1 MGVIKVAIADD
12 HKIFR
17 KGVILSLRPYS
28 AIKFVQEAENGQEL
42 LDGLAA
48 SEPDVVLMDLR
59 MPLKDGIE
67 TTKIIAK
74 TYPSLK
80 DGIETT
86 KIIAKTYPSIHI
98 IALTMYED
106 ERFVS
111 HMMEIGANG
120 YLLKSA
126 DPSEIKRAIVEVATK
141 GYYLNNFVNRIL
153 LKKSHSRTKIIP
165 SLNTEITLNERE
177 REVVK
182 YICMEF
188 TAQEIAQKLDVSPR
202 TVEAIKD
209 RLMERFGAKNTAGL
223 VFFAVKNNL
232 ID

>member
-17 KGVILSLRPYS
+17 KGVILSLRPYNN
-28 AIKFVQEAENGQEL
+28 IKFVQEADNGQEL
-42 LDGLAA
+42 IDGLAA
-48 SEPDVVLMDLR
+48 SQPDVILMDLR

-67 TTKIIAK
+67 TTKYIAK
-74 TYPSLK
+74 TYPTIYIL
-80 DGIETT
+80 
-86 KIIAKTYPSIHI
+86 
-98 IALTMYED
+98 ALTMYED

-126 DPSEIKRAIVEVATK
+126 EPQEIKQAIVEVCTK

-153 LKKSHSRTKIIP
+153 LKKSHAKNRSIP
-165 SLNTEITLNERE
+165 NLNNETTITDRE
-177 REVVK
+177 RDVIK

-188 TAQEIAQKLDVSPR
+188 TAQEIAQKLEVSPR

>member
-17 KGVILSLRPYS
+17 KGVILSLRPYTN
-28 AIKFVQEAENGQEL
+28 IKFVQEADNGQDL
-42 LDGLAA
+42 IDGLAA
-48 SEPDVVLMDLR
+48 SEPEVILMDLR
-59 MPLKDGIE
+59 MPMKDGIE
-67 TTKIIAK
+67 TTKYIAK
-74 TYPSLK
+74 NYPNIL
-80 DGIETT
+80 
-86 KIIAKTYPSIHI
+86 I
-98 IALTMYED
+98 IALTMFED

-126 DPSEIKRAIVEVATK
+126 EPQEIKKAIVEVSSK

-153 LKKSHSRTKIIP
+153 LKKSHSKQKVIP
-165 SLNTEITLNERE
+165 NLNSETTLTDRE
-177 REVVK
+177 RDVIK

-188 TAQEIAQKLDVSPR
+188 TAQEIAQKLSVSPR

-223 VFFAVKNNL
+223 VFYAVKNNL